1 MTIFLHILTD
11 FFTNLGNNPFSF
23 SNTSLKFFCN
33 PSAAPLCAQTAIRR
47 RLFLRFMKK
56 DCKRKKF
63 YHFRQKTGNNFPNI
77 TFQKM
82 QSKDD
87 NLKKRN
93 LTRAGIFEPDCLIFI
108 CIKDKMKKL
117 QFFHTYCNW

>member
-23 SNTSLKFFCN
+23 SNMSLKFFCN

-56 DCKRKKF
+56 DCKRKK
-63 YHFRQKTGNNFPNI
+63 I
-77 TFQKM
+77 LSFQAKNGK
-82 QSKDD
+82 QFSEYNLSKD
-87 NLKKRN
+87 
-93 LTRAGIFEPDCLIFI
+93 AEQG
-108 CIKDKMKKL
+108 
-117 QFFHTYCNW
+117 